1 MSTFLVICHHFL
13 FFLLFAFV
21 HTPFID
27 HRLPFSLSTDVYIVS
42 YARTPLTNAFT
53 GSLSGY
59 TAPQLAGFAINGNL
73 LSHFFTSIND

>member
-13 FFLLFAFV
+13 FFILFAIVF
-21 HTPFID
+21 TPFID
-27 HRLPFSLSTDVYIVS
+27 PRLPFSRSTDVYIVS

-59 TAPQLAGFAINGNL
+59 TAPQLAGFAINGKPT
-73 LSHFFTSIND
+73 LSFLHSYQ